1 MREQNG
7 PSRDEHRLEWAELE
21 RDNAAT
27 ESNETFDRIAFAM
40 RLLRILAPPNL
51 TVVFHE
57 SYRSVRVERG
67 RSSARRPGAD
77 WAMVG
82 ISPRASR
89 EVIALAMAEVAGV
102 ERVPFVVDLL
112 VRMDTAAPSD
122 LRNQR
127 PRTP

>member
-1 MREQNG
+1 MREQKR
-7 PSRDEHRLEWAELE
+7 SSLDEHRLEWAELE
-21 RDNAAT
+21 RDDAGA
-27 ESNETFDRIAFAM
+27 ESNERFDRIAFAM
-40 RLLRILAPPNL
+40 RLLRILAPRNL
-51 TVVFHE
+51 TVIFHE

-67 RSSARRPGAD
+67 RDWARGGSAG

-89 EVIALAMAEVAGV
+89 EAIALAMAEVAGV

-112 VRMDTAAPSD
+112 ARMDTTEP
-122 LRNQR
+122 RNHG

>member
-1 MREQNG
+1 MRERNG
-7 PSRDEHRLEWAELE
+7 ASRDEHHLEWAEHE
-21 RDNAAT
+21 RDDAA

-40 RLLRILAPPNL
+40 RLLRVLAPKNL

-57 SYRSVRVERG
+57 SYRSVRVER
-67 RSSARRPGAD
+67 SHSFARATGAR

-89 EVIALAMAEVAGV
+89 QVIALAMAEVAGV

-112 VRMDTAAPSD
+112 ARMDSPSSD
-122 LRNQR
+122 LRNQEPRR
-127 PRTP
+127 P